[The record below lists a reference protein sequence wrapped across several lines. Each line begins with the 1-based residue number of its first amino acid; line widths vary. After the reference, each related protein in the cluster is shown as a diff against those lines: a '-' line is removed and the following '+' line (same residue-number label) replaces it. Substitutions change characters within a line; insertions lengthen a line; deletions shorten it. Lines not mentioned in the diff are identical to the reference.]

1 MEVLADYREDAA
13 VLRRTGQEAQAHSPE
28 RMAQDVSEAARDYLL
43 FLSEDDAALR
53 SGHTERWL
61 RDRYREWAKAGHA
74 KKENGRRWYRQVV
87 IPYRMR
93 AAYEDGARQ
102 ADAA

>member
-13 VLRRTGQEAQAHSPE
+13 VLRRNGQEAQAHSLE

-61 RDRYREWAKAGHA
+61 RARYREWAKAGHA
-74 KKENGRRWYRQVV
+74 KKENGRRWYRSVV